1 MQMPLIC
8 AISAL
13 RVAAPHDLRPPEARQ
28 SVLMAV
34 QELERRFPDG
44 FPKLDP
50 IEVFLQDLFFATTKV
65 RNQETILY
73 ICAPCPFGLLNY

>member
-1 MQMPLIC
+1 MNDGNLDVCILVKVPVRMPLIC

-34 QELERRFPDG
+34 DELKRRFPDG

-50 IEVFLQDLFFATTKV
+50 IEVRVLSAWGVGML
-65 RNQETILY
+65 
-73 ICAPCPFGLLNY
+73 

>member
-1 MQMPLIC
+1 MFARVVMKVPVRMPLIC
-8 AISAL
+8 AISTL
-13 RVAAPHDLRPPEARQ
+13 RVAAPRDLRPPEARQ

-50 IEVFLQDLFFATTKV
+50 VEVRFRPEKGVDIV
-65 RNQETILY
+65 
-73 ICAPCPFGLLNY
+73 

>member
-1 MQMPLIC
+1 MMVSDLNLDVWVFVKVPVRMPLIC

-28 SVLMAV
+28 SVFMAV
-34 QELERRFPDG
+34 QELERRFPEG

-50 IEVFLQDLFFATTKV
+50 IEVRALST
-65 RNQETILY
+65 
-73 ICAPCPFGLLNY
+73 

>member
-1 MQMPLIC
+1 MFVKVPVRMPLIC

-34 QELERRFPDG
+34 DELKRRFPDG

-50 IEVFLQDLFFATTKV
+50 IEVGVLSV
-65 RNQETILY
+65 
-73 ICAPCPFGLLNY
+73 FGMGCCSHVVTCS